1 MHLLRLSLL
10 LLLLPL
16 LLPFH
21 FSIARI
27 ADASHKRRLST
38 AIASAA
44 SASSRELDFLTRA
57 TADLESLALGERKP
71 GVGTAAPRMIAAT
84 SRSHEDDRMLGVRE
98 CVVHELPPHVFGL
111 IRLHHVVL
119 HHMRVR
125 GHLLDRALTLA
136 LARVTLALGLALAR
150 SLAQAWALARAHC
163 AGAQRSGPRARVL
176 AGHCLAA
183 LVSGAGATSATPR
196 EQH

>member
-1 MHLLRLSLL
+1 MSLLHLLLLSLL

-71 GVGTAAPRMIAAT
+71 GVGTAAPRMIAECPRAVLPSMSLKHHPRVRT
-84 SRSHEDDRMLGVRE
+84 GGPLRSRSSTCPRKTQILNRTQAKMVIYGNGCSSILKLPSPLPSLLLLLLLRSPLLML
-98 CVVHELPPHVFGL
+98 
-111 IRLHHVVL
+111 
-119 HHMRVR
+119 
-125 GHLLDRALTLA
+125 LLLQLQ
-136 LARVTLALGLALAR
+136 LLLL
-150 SLAQAWALARAHC
+150 
-163 AGAQRSGPRARVL
+163 
-176 AGHCLAA
+176 
-183 LVSGAGATSATPR
+183 
-196 EQH
+196 

>member
-1 MHLLRLSLL
+1 MKRKLIRRSR
-10 LLLLPL
+10 PL
-16 LLPFH
+16 LN
-21 FSIARI
+21 AC
-27 ADASHKRRLST
+27 RRLT
-38 AIASAA
+38 ATAPAEAIAAA
-44 SASSRELDFLTRA
+44 AARRLNCDCRGHAPVSIDLTISTCQACPSS
-57 TADLESLALGERKP
+57 
-71 GVGTAAPRMIAAT
+71 VGTAAPRMIAAT

-150 SLAQAWALARAHC
+150 SLARAWALARAHC

>member
-1 MHLLRLSLL
+1 MSLLHLLLLSLL

-71 GVGTAAPRMIAAT
+71 GVGTGAPRMIAECPRAVLPSMSLKHHPRVRT
-84 SRSHEDDRMLGVRE
+84 GGPLRSRSPNHRRYCSYSSLTS
-98 CVVHELPPHVFGL
+98 LPGL
-111 IRLHHVVL
+111 SCR
-119 HHMRVR
+119 
-125 GHLLDRALTLA
+125 D
-136 LARVTLALGLALAR
+136 
-150 SLAQAWALARAHC
+150 AQQTTDPPAY
-163 AGAQRSGPRARVL
+163 
-176 AGHCLAA
+176 
-183 LVSGAGATSATPR
+183 
-196 EQH
+196 

>member
-1 MHLLRLSLL
+1 MS
-10 LLLLPL
+10 
-16 LLPFH
+16 
-21 FSIARI
+21 
-27 ADASHKRRLST
+27 ST
-38 AIASAA
+38 PEWRALNGNAA
-44 SASSRELDFLTRA
+44 LATLLTRA
-57 TADLESLALGERKP
+57 TADLESHALGERKP

>member
-1 MHLLRLSLL
+1 ML
-10 LLLLPL
+10 
-16 LLPFH
+16 
-21 FSIARI
+21 
-27 ADASHKRRLST
+27 
-38 AIASAA
+38 
-44 SASSRELDFLTRA
+44 
-57 TADLESLALGERKP
+57 DLESLDLEERKP
-71 GVGTAAPRMIAAT
+71 GAGTAAPRMIAAT

-98 CVVHELPPHVFGL
+98 CVVHELPPHVLVL